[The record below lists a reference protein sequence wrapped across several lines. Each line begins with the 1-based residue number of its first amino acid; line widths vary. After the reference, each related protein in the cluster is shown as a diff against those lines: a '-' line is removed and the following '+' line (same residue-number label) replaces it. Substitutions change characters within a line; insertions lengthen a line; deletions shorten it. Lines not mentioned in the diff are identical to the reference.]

1 MGDEQVAASREA
13 EGNRARETLLGLPPP
28 RSRLPG
34 KPAGSRRS
42 PLLAD
47 AARLNP
53 RLPRAD
59 ATPLQ
64 DDGVVAT
71 LLQRERDRDAGDA
84 AAHDDDVRHDAASA
98 AAAAAFRRTTSS
110 VFSSSTVGV
119 NSTASLSSRNEMR
132 WPGST

>member
-1 MGDEQVAASREA
+1 MKPSGTGLASRSSA
-13 EGNRARETLLGLPPP
+13 SRHHDADSRA
-28 RSRLPG
+28 SRH
-34 KPAGSRRS
+34 ARRRP
-42 PLLAD
+42 PLLPD
-47 AARLNP
+47 AARLHA
-53 RLPRAD
+53 RLPRGD
-59 ATPLQ
+59 AAPLQ
-64 DDGVVAT
+64 DDGIVAT

-84 AAHDDDVRHDAASA
+84 AAYDDDVRHEAASA